1 MTIQRYLKQPIK
13 NRLAGNKNKIVVLY
27 GARQTG
33 KTTLAMDI
41 INELDF
47 KTLSVN
53 ADQQK
58 YTDILSSKDG
68 RKLKGFIGNYECL
81 FIDEAQR
88 IPEIGLNLKILHET
102 LPRLKILITGSSSIH
117 IASKTSESL
126 TGRKIVFSLFPLS
139 LMELKN
145 ELTEFELDNILEDL
159 IIYGSYPEVYTETA
173 YQEKLRILEE
183 LENAYLYKDI
193 YELTG
198 IRNKRKL
205 SDLLRL
211 LAFQTGNEVSVNEL
225 SQHLQISRDA
235 VNHYLQLL
243 EESFVIFRM
252 SGFSRNLRK
261 EISKMDKFYFY
272 DNGIRNML
280 INNFNPLSR
289 RNDTGQ
295 LWENFILAERKK
307 YLNYRQKRVNSYFW
321 RVYTGGEI
329 DYIEEHSGEL
339 KGYEIKYGKA
349 KAKPPQSWIE
359 SYPNSHFQ
367 VINRDNYMEFL
378 TK

>member
-13 NRLAGNKNKIVVLY
+13 TPLAGNKNKIVVLY